1 MNHLLNIIK
10 KEVRELLTPATFVPI
25 IIMAVVFGSMGN
37 MIGGA
42 AEEAKEKPV
51 VGIIIEDY
59 GIFADIVNSTVRN
72 MSEVAYAG
80 TSGDVDDNIEEGTGI
95 LKEKGGTALIVVPS
109 NFSDRI
115 ENNLPGRIEVY
126 WIMKGAGIMDSI
138 SSGVVEA
145 ILQEAN
151 KRISMELMEKGN
163 VNATFALS
171 PTARNETTIF
181 KGKEMQGISPGTI
194 SAMLSSQSTMVP
206 IIMMIII
213 MMAGGMVISSMGMEK
228 ENKTLETLLTLPVK
242 RSSIVAGKIAGS
254 AIVGLLMAAIYMV
267 GFRYYLSSFQV
278 SGNVNL
284 ADYGLLLDAW
294 DYLLVGISLFLAL
307 TAALSLCMVLGTF
320 AKNYKSAQTLTVPV
334 SVLALIPMF
343 MIMFKDFDTLPPV
356 LRVILFAIPF
366 SHPMMAVRALLFGD
380 YSLVI
385 SGIAYVAAFSLAMIA
400 IAVHIF
406 KTDRLLTG
414 SVSRIFRR

>member
-10 KEVRELLTPATFVPI
+10 KEVKELLTPATLAPI
-25 IIMAVVFGSMGN
+25 IVMAFVFGSMGN

-51 VGIIIEDY
+51 IGIINEDNGNFS
-59 GIFADIVNSTVRN
+59 GIAK
-72 MSEVAYAG
+72 
-80 TSGDVDDNIEEGTGI
+80 DVMESMAVVVYNETYENIDEGI
-95 LKEKGGTALIVVPS
+95 KAVKEKEGISLLIIPS
-109 NFSDRI
+109 DFSERI
-115 ENNLPGRIEVY
+115 CHNKSGKIEIY

-138 SSGVVEA
+138 SSGVVEG
-145 ILQEAN
+145 ILQVVN
-151 KRISMELMEKGN
+151 QKISENLIEREN

-171 PTARNETTIF
+171 PTTKNETTIF
-181 KGKEMQGISPGTI
+181 KGKEMRGISPGTI
-194 SAMLSSQSTMVP
+194 STMLSSQSTMVP

-254 AIVGLLMAAIYMV
+254 AVVGLIMAVIYMI
-267 GFRYYLSSFQV
+267 GFSYYLNSFQMA
-278 SGNVNL
+278 GEINL
-284 ADYGLLLDAW
+284 ADYGLTLGIQ
-294 DYLLVGISLFLAL
+294 DYLLICLSLFLAL

-334 SVLALIPMF
+334 SILAIIPMF
-343 MIMFKDFDTLPPV
+343 VIMFKDFDTLPLV
-356 LRVILFAIPF
+356 LKVTLFVIPF
-366 SHPMMAVRALLFGD
+366 SHPMMAMRSLLFGD
-380 YSLVI
+380 YILVLL
-385 SGIAYVAAFSLAMIA
+385 GIIYVAFFALSMIA
-400 IAVHIF
+400 IAVWIF

-414 SVSRIFRR
+414 GMKMKNPFMRR